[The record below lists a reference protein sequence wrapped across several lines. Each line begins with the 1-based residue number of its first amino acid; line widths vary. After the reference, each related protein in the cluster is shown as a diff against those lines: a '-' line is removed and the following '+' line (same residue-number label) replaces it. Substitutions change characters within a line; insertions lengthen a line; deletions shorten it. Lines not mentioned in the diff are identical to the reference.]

1 MKGMECKGYGVSV
14 KDMDCILQRV
24 WSVESEGYRVWGV
37 KCKGYGVWSVM
48 CEGYGVWR
56 VKDIKCEV

>member
-1 MKGMECKGYGVSV
+1 M
-14 KDMDCILQRV
+14 
-24 WSVESEGYRVWGV
+24 ESEGYRVWGV